1 MVHLL
6 VAPHGDVADRHL
18 ALLPSAALSLKLEEL
33 RNGVV
38 CVCVAACVVRRR
50 DGREAGIYT
59 PSAAH
64 ARETPGVAGGE
75 LATHGDIFFFF
86 SCFSRFLFRVSHECD
101 RVRLCSPLRICH
113 ITVIGEVS
121 RDQ

>member
-1 MVHLL
+1 M
-6 VAPHGDVADRHL
+6 
-18 ALLPSAALSLKLEEL
+18 EW
-33 RNGVV
+33 

-75 LATHGDIFFFF
+75 LATHGDIFFSFLVSLAF
-86 SCFSRFLFRVSHECD
+86 SFE
-101 RVRLCSPLRICH
+101 
-113 ITVIGEVS
+113 
-121 RDQ
+121 